1 MSSLIKTL
9 LKPDLD
15 DNPKRSE
22 IIQAANLI
30 QIGEFQLIQLAYKAW
45 FNEDLPEDKI
55 NKIFNEYMITEI
67 IPIWVTDYA
76 NNIIKLDKANVLD
89 GCNEKY
95 HIYDHEFGQYIG
107 DEKQRKNRGII
118 YIILIGFVFV
128 ASHYIAIN
136 SVDEPAGFYPPYI
149 EKKIIYP
156 ELYQK
161 KSDYNFKKYKSNN
174 V

>member
-1 MSSLIKTL
+1 MIPLHLADPSVVESLVENRKNNNREMSGLLKTLIK
-9 LKPDLD
+9 PDWD

-45 FNEDLPEDKI
+45 YNEDLPEDKI

-89 GCNEKY
+89 G
-95 HIYDHEFGQYIG
+95 
-107 DEKQRKNRGII
+107 
-118 YIILIGFVFV
+118 
-128 ASHYIAIN
+128 
-136 SVDEPAGFYPPYI
+136 
-149 EKKIIYP
+149 
-156 ELYQK
+156 
-161 KSDYNFKKYKSNN
+161 
-174 V
+174 